1 MYASKVSGNDNG
13 ISFNTAEDADFN
25 FSIKTPLTSENQLVS
40 PIATNAF
47 AYYRY
52 TLEDSFYTS
61 DRKLINRIAVQPK
74 TTTSPAFEGIIYIVE
89 EDWTLYGVDLTVEG
103 KRTQLLGLNS
113 MQLQQQYLYNSNSA
127 QWRKANQ
134 VLDFTFG
141 FLGFKG
147 DGRFSAVYSNYNTA
161 PQFAPK
167 TFNRTIQTIE
177 SGAKKSTAYWDKQR
191 PIPLLEKEIQDYV
204 KKDSLQQLRKS
215 EVYQDSIDRKNNRF
229 KWSDII
235 QKEIQNSRKTAG
247 LKLNF
252 PWQELALTP
261 FKEGLM
267 VWGVFWRRDWEEKN
281 PMLSLV

>member
-1 MYASKVSGNDNG
+1 MTLK
-13 ISFNTAEDADFN
+13 
-25 FSIKTPLTSENQLVS
+25 SIGLSNCYQSL
-40 PIATNAF
+40 
-47 AYYRY
+47 YYRY

-74 TTTSPAFEGIIYIVE
+74 TATSPAFEGIIYIVE
-89 EDWTLYGVDLTVEG
+89 DDWTLYGVDLTVEG
-103 KRTQLLGLNS
+103 KRTQLIGLNS

-147 DGRFSAVYSNYNTA
+147 DGRFSAVYSNYNMA

-177 SGAKKSTAYWDKQR
+177 SVPIKKVPPTGTNNA
-191 PIPLLEKEIQDYV
+191 IPLLEKEIQDYV

-215 EVYQDSIDRKNNRF
+215 EVYRDSMIGKTTALSGAILSKGNS
-229 KWSDII
+229 KL
-235 QKEIQNSRKTAG
+235 KEKQPG
-247 LKLNF
+247 
-252 PWQELALTP
+252 
-261 FKEGLM
+261 
-267 VWGVFWRRDWEEKN
+267 
-281 PMLSLV
+281 